1 MARKRTQNKKTVKK
15 RRKKAKFKFL
25 YVNGKLRLS
34 DLLLVVI
41 LLSLLFV
48 QFIKWSGVNNN
59 TQMTKIEDVKKEEF
73 VEKIAPIAQD
83 EQQKYHIFASI
94 TIAQAALESNWGQSE
109 LATQYYNLFGVKSD
123 TGGLMTTKEYVNGQ
137 WIVVK
142 ARFAIY
148 QSWRESIEQHTA
160 LLVNGTSWDSSH
172 YQAVIS
178 ANNYVEAAQALQQKG
193 YATDPNYAQK
203 LISLIKT
210 YNLDKYDNN

>member
-83 EQQKYHIFASI
+83 EQRKYHI
-94 TIAQAALESNWGQSE
+94 
-109 LATQYYNLFGVKSD
+109 
-123 TGGLMTTKEYVNGQ
+123 
-137 WIVVK
+137 
-142 ARFAIY
+142 
-148 QSWRESIEQHTA
+148 
-160 LLVNGTSWDSSH
+160 
-172 YQAVIS
+172 
-178 ANNYVEAAQALQQKG
+178 
-193 YATDPNYAQK
+193 
-203 LISLIKT
+203 
-210 YNLDKYDNN
+210 

>member
-1 MARKRTQNKKTVKK
+1 MARKRTQSKKIVKK
-15 RRKKAKFKFL
+15 RRKKIKFKFL

-48 QFIKWSGVNNN
+48 QFIKWSGASNN
-59 TQMTKIEDVKKEEF
+59 TQTTKIEDIKKEKF

-137 WIVVK
+137 WIVVR

-160 LLVNGTSWDSSH
+160 LFVDGTSWDSSH
-172 YQAVIS
+172 YQAVLS
-178 ANNYVEAAQALQQKG
+178 ADNYVEAAQALQQRE

-203 LISLIKT
+203 LISLIKK

>member
-1 MARKRTQNKKTVKK
+1 MARKRTQSKKIVKK
-15 RRKKAKFKFL
+15 RRKKTKFKFL

-48 QFIKWSGVNNN
+48 QFIKWSGASNN
-59 TQMTKIEDVKKEEF
+59 TQTTKIEDVKKEEF

-83 EQQKYHIFASI
+83 EQQKYHIFTSI

-137 WIVVK
+137 WIVVR

-160 LLVNGTSWDSSH
+160 LFVDGTSWDSSH
-172 YQAVIS
+172 YQAVLS
-178 ANNYVEAAQALQQKG
+178 ADNYVEAAQALQQRG

>member
-1 MARKRTQNKKTVKK
+1 MARKRTQSKKIVKK
-15 RRKKAKFKFL
+15 RRKKTKFKFL

-48 QFIKWSGVNNN
+48 QLIKWSGTSNS
-59 TQMTKIEDVKKEEF
+59 TQTTKIEDVKKEEF

-83 EQQKYHIFASI
+83 EQRKYHIFASI

-137 WIVVK
+137 WIVVR

-160 LLVNGTSWDSSH
+160 LLVNGTS
-172 YQAVIS
+172 
-178 ANNYVEAAQALQQKG
+178 
-193 YATDPNYAQK
+193 
-203 LISLIKT
+203 
-210 YNLDKYDNN
+210 

>member
-137 WIVVK
+137 WIVVR

-172 YQAVIS
+172 YQAVLS
-178 ANNYVEAAQALQQKG
+178 ADNYVEAAQALQQRG

>member
-48 QFIKWSGVNNN
+48 QFIKWSGASNN
-59 TQMTKIEDVKKEEF
+59 TQTTKIEDIKKEKF

-137 WIVVK
+137 WIVVR

-160 LLVNGTSWDSSH
+160 LFVDGTSWDSSH
-172 YQAVIS
+172 YQAVLS
-178 ANNYVEAAQALQQKG
+178 ADNYVEAAQALQQRG

>member
-48 QFIKWSGVNNN
+48 QLIKWSGASNS
-59 TQMTKIEDVKKEEF
+59 TQTTKIEDVKKEEF

-160 LLVNGTSWDSSH
+160 LFVDGTSWDSSH
-172 YQAVIS
+172 YQAVLS
-178 ANNYVEAAQALQQKG
+178 ADNYVEAAQALQQRG

>member
-1 MARKRTQNKKTVKK
+1 MARKRTQNKKSVKK

-137 WIVVK
+137 WIVVR

-160 LLVNGTSWDSSH
+160 LFVDGTSWDSSH
-172 YQAVIS
+172 YQAVLS
-178 ANNYVEAAQALQQKG
+178 ADNYVEAAQALQQRG

>member
-1 MARKRTQNKKTVKK
+1 MFFFVPNFVTS
-15 RRKKAKFKFL
+15 F
-25 YVNGKLRLS
+25 
-34 DLLLVVI
+34 LLVY
-41 LLSLLFV
+41 LLFV
-48 QFIKWSGVNNN
+48 QFIKWSGASNN
-59 TQMTKIEDVKKEEF
+59 TQTTKIEDIKKEKF

-137 WIVVK
+137 WIVVR

-160 LLVNGTSWDSSH
+160 LFVDGTSWDSSH
-172 YQAVIS
+172 YQAVLS
-178 ANNYVEAAQALQQKG
+178 ADNYVEAAQALQQRG

>member
-137 WIVVK
+137 WIVVR

-160 LLVNGTSWDSSH
+160 LFVDGTSWDSSH
-172 YQAVIS
+172 YQAVLS
-178 ANNYVEAAQALQQKG
+178 ADNYVEAAQALQQRG

>member
-137 WIVVK
+137 WIVVR

-160 LLVNGTSWDSSH
+160 LFVDGTSWDSSH
-172 YQAVIS
+172 YQAVLS
-178 ANNYVEAAQALQQKG
+178 ADNYVEAAQALQQKG

>member
-1 MARKRTQNKKTVKK
+1 MARKRKKKKKIVKK
-15 RRKKAKFKFL
+15 RRKKIKFKFL

-48 QFIKWSGVNNN
+48 QFIKWSGASNN
-59 TQMTKIEDVKKEEF
+59 TQTTKIEDIKKEKF

-137 WIVVK
+137 WIVVR

-160 LLVNGTSWDSSH
+160 LFVDGTSWDSSH
-172 YQAVIS
+172 YQAVLS
-178 ANNYVEAAQALQQKG
+178 ADNYVEAAQALQQRG

>member
-137 WIVVK
+137 WIVVR

-160 LLVNGTSWDSSH
+160 LFVDGTSWDSSH
-172 YQAVIS
+172 YQAVLS
-178 ANNYVEAAQALQQKG
+178 ADNYVETAQALQQRG

>member
-1 MARKRTQNKKTVKK
+1 MARKRTQSKKIVKK
-15 RRKKAKFKFL
+15 RRKKTKFKFL

-48 QFIKWSGVNNN
+48 QFIKWSGASNN
-59 TQMTKIEDVKKEEF
+59 TQTTKIEDIKKEKF

-137 WIVVK
+137 WIVVR

-160 LLVNGTSWDSSH
+160 LFVDGTSWDSSH
-172 YQAVIS
+172 YQAVLS
-178 ANNYVEAAQALQQKG
+178 ADNYVEAAQALQQRG

>member
-83 EQQKYHIFASI
+83 EQRKYHIFASI

-137 WIVVK
+137 WIVVR

-178 ANNYVEAAQALQQKG
+178 ANNYEEAAQALQQKG

>member
-1 MARKRTQNKKTVKK
+1 MARKRTQSKKIVKK
-15 RRKKAKFKFL
+15 RRKKIKFKFL

-48 QFIKWSGVNNN
+48 QFIKWSGASNN
-59 TQMTKIEDVKKEEF
+59 TQTTKIEDIKKEKF

-137 WIVVK
+137 WIVVR
-142 ARFAIY
+142 AQFAIY

-160 LLVNGTSWDSSH
+160 LFVDGTSWDSSH
-172 YQAVIS
+172 YQAVLS
-178 ANNYVEAAQALQQKG
+178 ADNYVETAQALQQRG

>member
-48 QFIKWSGVNNN
+48 QFIKWSGASNN
-59 TQMTKIEDVKKEEF
+59 TQTTKIEDIKKEKF

-137 WIVVK
+137 WIVVR

-160 LLVNGTSWDSSH
+160 LFVDGTSWDSGH
-172 YQAVIS
+172 YQAVLS
-178 ANNYVEAAQALQQKG
+178 ADNYVEAAQALQQRG

>member
-1 MARKRTQNKKTVKK
+1 MARKRTQSKKIVKK
-15 RRKKAKFKFL
+15 RRKKTKFKFL

-48 QFIKWSGVNNN
+48 QFIKWSGASNN
-59 TQMTKIEDVKKEEF
+59 TQTTKIEDIKKEKF

-137 WIVVK
+137 WIVVR

-160 LLVNGTSWDSSH
+160 LFVDGTSWDSGH
-172 YQAVIS
+172 YQAVLS
-178 ANNYVEAAQALQQKG
+178 ADNYVEAAQALQQRG

>member
-137 WIVVK
+137 WIVVR

-178 ANNYVEAAQALQQKG
+178 ANNYVEAAQALQQRG

>member
-15 RRKKAKFKFL
+15 RRKKVKFKFL

-48 QFIKWSGVNNN
+48 QFIKWSGASNN
-59 TQMTKIEDVKKEEF
+59 TQTTKIEDVKKEEF

-137 WIVVK
+137 WIVVR

-160 LLVNGTSWDSSH
+160 LFVDGTSWDSSH
-172 YQAVIS
+172 YQAVLS
-178 ANNYVEAAQALQQKG
+178 ADNYVEAAQALQQRG

>member
-83 EQQKYHIFASI
+83 EQRKCHIFASI

-137 WIVVK
+137 WIVVR

-160 LLVNGTSWDSSH
+160 LFVDGTSWDSSH
-172 YQAVIS
+172 YQAVLS
-178 ANNYVEAAQALQQKG
+178 ADNYVEAAQALQQRG

>member
-109 LATQYYNLFGVKSD
+109 LATQYYNLCGVKSD

-137 WIVVK
+137 WIVVR

>member
-1 MARKRTQNKKTVKK
+1 MAQKRTQNKKTVKK

-137 WIVVK
+137 WIVVR

-160 LLVNGTSWDSSH
+160 LFVDGTSWDSSH
-172 YQAVIS
+172 YQAVLS
-178 ANNYVEAAQALQQKG
+178 ADNYVEAAQALQQRG

>member
-1 MARKRTQNKKTVKK
+1 MAQKRTQNKKTVKK

-48 QFIKWSGVNNN
+48 QFIKWSGASNN
-59 TQMTKIEDVKKEEF
+59 TQTTKIEDIKKEKF

-137 WIVVK
+137 WIVVR

-160 LLVNGTSWDSSH
+160 LFVDGTSWDSSH
-172 YQAVIS
+172 YQAVLS
-178 ANNYVEAAQALQQKG
+178 ADNYVEAAQALQQRG

>member
-73 VEKIAPIAQD
+73 VEKIALIAQD
-83 EQQKYHIFASI
+83 EQRKYHIFASI

-137 WIVVK
+137 WIVVR

-160 LLVNGTSWDSSH
+160 LFVDGTSWDSSH
-172 YQAVIS
+172 YQAVLS
-178 ANNYVEAAQALQQKG
+178 ADNYVEAAQALQQRG

>member
-1 MARKRTQNKKTVKK
+1 MARKRTQSKKIDKK
-15 RRKKAKFKFL
+15 RRKKIKFKFL

-48 QFIKWSGVNNN
+48 QFIKWSGASNN
-59 TQMTKIEDVKKEEF
+59 TQTTKIEYKKKKKF

-137 WIVVK
+137 WIVVR

-160 LLVNGTSWDSSH
+160 LFVDGTSWDSSH
-172 YQAVIS
+172 YQAVLS
-178 ANNYVEAAQALQQKG
+178 ANNYVEAAQALQQRG

>member
-1 MARKRTQNKKTVKK
+1 MARKRTQSKKIVKK
-15 RRKKAKFKFL
+15 RRKKTKFKFL

-48 QFIKWSGVNNN
+48 QFIKWSGASNN
-59 TQMTKIEDVKKEEF
+59 TQTTKIEDVKKEKF

-137 WIVVK
+137 WIVVR

-160 LLVNGTSWDSSH
+160 LFVDGTSWDSSH
-172 YQAVIS
+172 YQAVLS
-178 ANNYVEAAQALQQKG
+178 ADNYVEAAQALQQRG

>member
-1 MARKRTQNKKTVKK
+1 MARKRTQSKKIVKK
-15 RRKKAKFKFL
+15 RRKKTKFKFL

-34 DLLLVVI
+34 DLLLAVI

-48 QFIKWSGVNNN
+48 QFIKWSGASNN
-59 TQMTKIEDVKKEEF
+59 TQTTKIEDVKKEEF

-137 WIVVK
+137 WIVVR

-160 LLVNGTSWDSSH
+160 LFVDGTSWDSSH
-172 YQAVIS
+172 YQAVLS
-178 ANNYVEAAQALQQKG
+178 ADNYVEAAQALQQRG

>member
-59 TQMTKIEDVKKEEF
+59 TQTTKIEDVKKEEF

-137 WIVVK
+137 WIVVR

-160 LLVNGTSWDSSH
+160 LFVDGTSWDSSH
-172 YQAVIS
+172 YQAVLS
-178 ANNYVEAAQALQQKG
+178 ADNYVEAAQALQQRG

>member
-137 WIVVK
+137 WIVVR

>member
-1 MARKRTQNKKTVKK
+1 MARKRTQSKKIVKK
-15 RRKKAKFKFL
+15 RRKKIKFKFL

-41 LLSLLFV
+41 LLSLLCV
-48 QFIKWSGVNNN
+48 QFIKWSGASNN
-59 TQMTKIEDVKKEEF
+59 TQTTKIEDIKKEKF

-123 TGGLMTTKEYVNGQ
+123 TGGLMTTKAYVNGQ
-137 WIVVK
+137 WIVVR

-160 LLVNGTSWDSSH
+160 LFVDGTSWDSSH
-172 YQAVIS
+172 YQAVLS
-178 ANNYVEAAQALQQKG
+178 ADNYVETAQALQQRG

>member
-41 LLSLLFV
+41 LLNLLFV

-137 WIVVK
+137 WIVVR

-160 LLVNGTSWDSSH
+160 LFVDGTSWDSSH
-172 YQAVIS
+172 YQAVLS
-178 ANNYVEAAQALQQKG
+178 ADNYVEAAQALQQRG

>member
-25 YVNGKLRLS
+25 YVNGKLRLP

-48 QFIKWSGVNNN
+48 QLIKWSGVNNN

-137 WIVVK
+137 WIVVR

-172 YQAVIS
+172 YQAVLS
-178 ANNYVEAAQALQQKG
+178 ADNYVEAAQALQQRG

>member
-1 MARKRTQNKKTVKK
+1 MARKRTQSKKIVKK
-15 RRKKAKFKFL
+15 RRKKIKFKFL

-48 QFIKWSGVNNN
+48 QFIKWSGASNN
-59 TQMTKIEDVKKEEF
+59 TQTTKIEDIKKEKF

-137 WIVVK
+137 WIVVR

-160 LLVNGTSWDSSH
+160 LFVDGTSWDSSH
-172 YQAVIS
+172 YQAVLS
-178 ANNYVEAAQALQQKG
+178 ADNYVETAQALQQRG

>member
-1 MARKRTQNKKTVKK
+1 MARKRTQSKKIVKK
-15 RRKKAKFKFL
+15 RRKKTKFKFL

-48 QFIKWSGVNNN
+48 QLIKWSGASNS
-59 TQMTKIEDVKKEEF
+59 TQTTKIEDVKKEEF

-137 WIVVK
+137 WIVVR

-160 LLVNGTSWDSSH
+160 LFVDGTSWDSSH
-172 YQAVIS
+172 YQAVLS
-178 ANNYVEAAQALQQKG
+178 ADNYVEAAQALQQRG

-203 LISLIKT
+203 LISLIKI

>member
-48 QFIKWSGVNNN
+48 QFIKWSSVNNN

-83 EQQKYHIFASI
+83 EQRKYHTFASI

-137 WIVVK
+137 WIVVR

-160 LLVNGTSWDSSH
+160 LFVDGTSWDSSH
-172 YQAVIS
+172 YQAVLS
-178 ANNYVEAAQALQQKG
+178 ADNYVEAAQALQQRG